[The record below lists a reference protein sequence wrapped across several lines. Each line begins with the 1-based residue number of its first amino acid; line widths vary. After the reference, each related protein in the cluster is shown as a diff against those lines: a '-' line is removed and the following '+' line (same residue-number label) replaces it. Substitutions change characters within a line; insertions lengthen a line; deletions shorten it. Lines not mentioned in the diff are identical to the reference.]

1 MNYGEKIKAVRNSL
15 DMTQQKFSEFTEISI
30 STLKK
35 VESGVSNPN
44 IAVIEKIIAK
54 AELFKYSFWLL
65 SENTEPQLGQI
76 SPLDVNE
83 VDKPD
88 LHNINVNDRDE
99 VNAPTPIFKNK
110 DKKHIELPF
119 YEVSASAGVGLLAEV
134 EERPKTISF
143 EPYWLRN
150 EIGVCPSNVF
160 LMMVEGDS
168 MQPTL
173 KNGSMIM
180 VNRDVDNLSDGIYVM
195 RYDENLLVKRLQ
207 MLPGGIIRV
216 KSDNSMY
223 DPWEI
228 KKSQLDGVELALIG
242 RVVWTGQKM

>member
-1 MNYGEKIKAVRNSL
+1 MNYGKQIKTLRTNL
-15 DMTQQKFSEFTEISI
+15 GITQKKFSEMTGIALSTLTKIESNHSNAGLPVIDKIISLPQFEMYTLWLMKNVDAPENGQFTPSEHSSMESHNVVSI
-30 STLKK
+30 NGNSTLK
-35 VESGVSNPN
+35 S
-44 IAVIEKIIAK
+44 
-54 AELFKYSFWLL
+54 L
-65 SENTEPQLGQI
+65 
-76 SPLDVNE
+76 
-83 VDKPD
+83 
-88 LHNINVNDRDE
+88 NDQ
-99 VNAPTPIFKNK
+99 
-110 DKKHIELPF
+110 HIQLPF

-134 EERPKTISF
+134 EERPRTISF

-150 EIGVCPSNVF
+150 EIGVCPNNVF

-228 KKSQLDGVELALIG
+228 TKSQLDGIELALIG

>member
-65 SENTEPQLGQI
+65 SENTEPKLGQI
-76 SPLDVNE
+76 SPLDVNQIGTS
-83 VDKPD
+83 D
-88 LHNINVNDRDE
+88 NVNNRDE
-99 VNAPTPIFKNK
+99 VNTPTPIFKNK

-150 EIGVCPSNVF
+150 EIGVCPNNVF
-160 LMMVEGDS
+160 LMLVDGDS

-180 VNRDVDNLSDGIYVM
+180 VNRDVDNLSDGVYVM
-195 RYDENLLVKRLQ
+195 RHDNNLLVKRLQ

-216 KSDNSMY
+216 KSDNTMY

-228 KKSQLDGVELALIG
+228 TKSQLDGEELALIG

>member
-1 MNYGEKIKAVRNSL
+1 MSTTVGLKIKSIREAEGLTRSQLSDLTGISSDTIAQYETGRIKTIGL
-15 DMTQQKFSEFTEISI
+15 DK
-30 STLKK
+30 LD
-35 VESGVSNPN
+35 
-44 IAVIEKIIAK
+44 KIINNDR
-54 AELFKYSFWLL
+54 FHKYALWLI
-65 SENTEPQLGQI
+65 SEKTEPEVGQI
-76 SPLDVNE
+76 SP
-83 VDKPD
+83 KD
-88 LHNINVNDRDE
+88 LSNNVFTHKKED
-99 VNAPTPIFKNK
+99 
-110 DKKHIELPF
+110 KHIQLPF
-119 YEVSASAGVGLLAEV
+119 YEISASAGVGLLAEV

-160 LMMVEGDS
+160 LMLVDGDS

-180 VNRDVDNLSDGIYVM
+180 VNKDVDNLSDGVYVM
-195 RYDENLLVKRLQ
+195 RHDNNLLVKRLQ

-228 KKSQLDGVELALIG
+228 TKSQLDGEELALIG

>member
-15 DMTQQKFSEFTEISI
+15 GMTQQKFSEFTDISI

-54 AELFKYSFWLL
+54 EELFKYSFWLL
-65 SENTEPQLGQI
+65 SERSEPTLGQI
-76 SPLDVNE
+76 SPLDVNQ
-83 VDKPD
+83 VGTSN
-88 LHNINVNDRDE
+88 LQSINVNERDE
-99 VNAPTPIFKNK
+99 VQTPTPIFKNK

-119 YEVSASAGVGLLAEV
+119 YEVCASAGVGLLAEV

-150 EIGVCPSNVF
+150 EIGVCPNNVF
-160 LMMVEGDS
+160 LMLVDGDS

-180 VNRDVDNLSDGIYVM
+180 VNRDVDNLSDGVYVM
-195 RYDENLLVKRLQ
+195 RHDNNLLVKRLQ

-228 KKSQLDGVELALIG
+228 TKSQLDGEELALIG